1 LEEDNRS
8 GSNNN
13 NDNAPAIRLGLR
25 PNINQFSILV
35 LVNAFVGAMIG
46 LEQTVVPLIGRNE
59 FGIESNTL
67 IVSFIASFGVVK
79 AVLNLFAGSMSDRWG
94 RKRMLV
100 LGWAFGLPV
109 PIILLFAPDWNW
121 VIFANI
127 LLGINQGLAWSMTVN
142 MKIDLVGRKR
152 RGLALGLNEFAGY
165 VSVALVGF
173 VTGYLAA
180 IYGLKPYP
188 FFLGIIFALLGLLIS
203 SLVVK
208 DTRKFTLLEIKEQEE
223 EKDQE
228 KKTNQ
233 DMTTETTITEKIV
246 KPKLSSSTNDDMAS
260 PSFMQVFSITSWKNL
275 SMLSISQAGLV
286 NNLVFGVTWG
296 LFTIYFASFGF
307 SVSDIAFLKALHPG
321 IWGALQLVTG
331 TLSDKVGRKILIYP
345 GMIVQGA
352 GVWIV
357 LLSTN
362 SFVGIIA
369 GMAFLG
375 IGTALVY
382 PTLLAAI
389 SDIAH
394 PKWRATSLGVYRFWR
409 DLGFVFGAIG
419 VGFIA
424 DISNIGIA
432 IQLVAWIA
440 LGSGIFVLLI
450 MKETRKGMTFK

>member
-1 LEEDNRS
+1 LNNADANDS
-8 GSNNN
+8 KNKVGS
-13 NDNAPAIRLGLR
+13 ISLGLR
-25 PNINQFSILV
+25 QNINQFSILV
-35 LVNAFVGAMIG
+35 LVNAFVGAMVG

-59 FGIESNTL
+59 FGIESNAL
-67 IVSFIASFGVVK
+67 IVSFIASFGAVK

-94 RKRMLV
+94 RKSMLV
-100 LGWAFGLPV
+100 LGWLFGLPV
-109 PIILLFAPDWNW
+109 PFILLFAPDWNW
-121 VIFANI
+121 IIFANV

-142 MKIDLVGRKR
+142 MKIDLVGKKR

-180 IYGLKPYP
+180 TYGLKPYP
-188 FFLGIIFALLGLLIS
+188 FYLGIAFALLGLLIS
-203 SLVVK
+203 FFVVK
-208 DTRKFTLLEIKEQEE
+208 DTRKFTLLEIAKEQEE

-228 KKTNQ
+228 KRSNQ
-233 DMTTETTITEKIV
+233 DTTTETTIKEKTA
-246 KPKLSSSTNDDMAS
+246 KSNFSSSHTNDNTAS

-296 LFTIYFASFGF
+296 LFTIYFASIGFG
-307 SVSDIAFLKALHPG
+307 VSDIAFLKALHPG

-345 GMIVQGA
+345 GMIVQSLGI
-352 GVWIV
+352 WIV
-357 LLSTN
+357 LLSGS
-362 SFVGIIA
+362 SFIGIII
-369 GMAFLG
+369 GMSFLG

-394 PKWRATSLGVYRFWR
+394 PRWRATSLGVYRFWR

-419 VGFIA
+419 IGFIA
-424 DISNIGIA
+424 DLSGSSIA

>member
-1 LEEDNRS
+1 LEEDSYNKSHERTS
-8 GSNNN
+8 K
-13 NDNAPAIRLGLR
+13 PIRLGLR
-25 PNINQFSILV
+25 ANINQFSTLV

-59 FGIESNTL
+59 FGIESNAL
-67 IVSFIASFGVVK
+67 IVSFIASFGAVK
-79 AVLNLFAGSMSDRWG
+79 AILNLFAGSMSDRWG

-100 LGWAFGLPV
+100 LGWLFGLPV
-109 PIILLFAPDWNW
+109 PFILLFAPDWNW
-121 VIFANI
+121 IIFANV

-165 VSVALVGF
+165 VSVAIVGF

-180 IYGLKPYP
+180 TFGLKPYP
-188 FFLGIIFALLGLLIS
+188 FYLGIAFALLGLLIS
-203 SLVVK
+203 FFVVK

-223 EKDQE
+223 EEKEQE
-228 KKTNQ
+228 KKNNQ
-233 DMTTETTITEKIV
+233 DAAAETTITTKSN
-246 KPKLSSSTNDDMAS
+246 LSSSTSEDRVAN
-260 PSFMQVFSITSWKNL
+260 PSFMQVFLITSWKNRSLL
-275 SMLSISQAGLV
+275 SVSQAGLV

-296 LFTIYFASFGF
+296 LFTIYFASIGF
-307 SVSDIAFLKALHPG
+307 NVSDIAFLKALHPG

-331 TLSDKVGRKILIYP
+331 TLSDKVGRKLLIYP
-345 GMIVQGA
+345 GMIVQGI
-352 GVWIV
+352 GIWIV
-357 LLSTN
+357 LLSAN
-362 SFVGIIA
+362 SFIGIII
-369 GMAFLG
+369 GMSFLG

-389 SDIAH
+389 SDVAS

-424 DISNIGIA
+424 DLSSNGIA

-440 LGSGIFVLLI
+440 VGSGVFVLLI
-450 MKETRKGMTFK
+450 MKETKKV